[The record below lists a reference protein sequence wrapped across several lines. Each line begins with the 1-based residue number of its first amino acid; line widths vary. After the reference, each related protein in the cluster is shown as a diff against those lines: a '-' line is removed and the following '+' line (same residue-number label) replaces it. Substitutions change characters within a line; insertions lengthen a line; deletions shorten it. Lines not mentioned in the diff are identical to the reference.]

1 MRILRALV
9 LGVAMA
15 ASLVSVVYAE
25 EEEEEKN
32 GVKKELMERRKDDA
46 AIDRQYK
53 ATLQR
58 TRKDTVVAPS
68 DPWAN
73 MRSTDDSKAK
83 R

>member
-1 MRILRALV
+1 
-9 LGVAMA
+9 MA
-15 ASLVSVVYAE
+15 ASLAGAVSAADE
-25 EEEEEKN
+25 DEGETN
-32 GVKKELMERRKDDA
+32 DLKKELVQRRKDDA
-46 AIDRQYK
+46 AVDRQYK

>member
-1 MRILRALV
+1 MRVLKALF
-9 LGVAMA
+9 LGTAMA
-15 ASLVSVVYAE
+15 ASLVGMAYA

-32 GVKKELMERRKDDA
+32 GLKQELVERRKDDA
-46 AIDRQYK
+46 AIDKQYK

-58 TRKDTVVAPS
+58 TRKDIVVAPS

-73 MRSTDDSKAK
+73 MRGAEDSKAK